1 MSPPATKAAQTEAP
15 IRAYYDRFGSHDV
28 EGFLALLADHVTH
41 EINQGGSEIGK
52 PAFREFLEHMNRTYR
67 EEVHNLVIMTEPTGT
82 RAAAEFTI
90 RGTYLMTDG
99 DLPVAKGQKYTL
111 RVGAF
116 FEVKDGKVTR
126 ISNHYNAKDWL
137 RQVS

>member
-1 MSPPATKAAQTEAP
+1 MSNSKAAATEAL
-15 IRAYYDRFGSHDV
+15 IRAYYDRFSLRDA
-28 EGFLALLADHVTH
+28 EGFLDLLADHVMH
-41 EINQGGSEIGK
+41 DINQGGSEIGK
-52 PAFREFLEHMNRTYR
+52 PAFRRFLEHMNRTYR
-67 EEVHNLVIMTEPTGT
+67 EEVHDLVIMTEPAGT

-116 FEVKDGKVTR
+116 FEVKDGKITR
-126 ISNHYNAKDWL
+126 ISNYYNVKEWL